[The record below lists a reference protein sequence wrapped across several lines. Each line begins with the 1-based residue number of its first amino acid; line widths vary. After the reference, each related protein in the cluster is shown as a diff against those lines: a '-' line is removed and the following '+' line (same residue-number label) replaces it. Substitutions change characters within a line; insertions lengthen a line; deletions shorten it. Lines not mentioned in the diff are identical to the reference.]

1 MNTNEDSTALAE
13 SIPHE
18 LHGVSFREAFGYGLK

>member
-13 SIPHE
+13 SIPHMNFMVFHFVK
-18 LHGVSFREAFGYGLK
+18 LLGMA